1 MKAESVK
8 IRTEWQKALKN
19 EFESEYFDRLVE
31 YLKSARSS
39 GKVIYPP
46 GQQIFRTYDAL
57 KPEDIKVVIIG
68 QDPYHNPDEAMGLSF
83 SVPKGIKIP
92 PSLRNI
98 YKELVS
104 DVGIETPRHGDLSA
118 WTKQGVF
125 LLNAILTVEHKQPAS
140 HKNIGWQTFTDATL
154 AYLSQHHEHI
164 VFMLWGQFA
173 KAKKSIIN
181 TNRHMVLEAAH
192 PSPLAGNAF
201 QGCRHFSLA
210 NDYLEKWGRGRVEWS
225 L

>member
-1 MKAESVK
+1 MEAQSVK
-8 IRTEWQKALKN
+8 IREEWQKALKS
-19 EFESEYFDRLVE
+19 EFESEYFDKLVQ
-31 YLKSARSS
+31 YIKSARAA
-39 GKVIYPP
+39 GQVIYPP
-46 GQQIFRTYDAL
+46 GQHIFRTYDAL

-68 QDPYHNPDEAMGLSF
+68 QDPYHNPEEAVGLSF
-83 SVPKGIKIP
+83 SVPRGVKIP

-98 YKELVS
+98 YKELVN
-104 DVGIETPRHGDLSA
+104 DVGIEMPQHGDLSS

-154 AYLSQHHEHI
+154 AYLSGHHEHI

-173 KAKKSIIN
+173 KAKKSIID
-181 TNRHMVLEAAH
+181 TTRHMVLEAAH

-210 NDYLEKWGRGRVEWS
+210 NDYLEKCGRGRIEWS